1 MYLKKNMYLYCFCG
15 SPSRKHAVWMFSL
28 PVHFSQKVTIHMN
41 VYVRLTSTT
50 IENSDVDY

>member
-1 MYLKKNMYLYCFCG
+1 MYLYGFCG

-28 PVHFSQKVTIHMN
+28 AAHFGQKVIIHMN
-41 VYVRLTSTT
+41 VYVRLISTT